1 MFSGYFSQ
9 FVSDMLPQQNVLFLE
24 RIMESPTK
32 NRTVV
37 ETMKKRI
44 NVAEKCNQK
53 YAIVTYD
60 LTIALKAQQIQATE
74 SPTFDRLFIM
84 FGDFHLELAFYG
96 AQEAYL
102 DERGVENVLVESE
115 VLAEGSLSGLIEGKS
130 YNCCVRIHDL
140 LATAME
146 EILYGHFVDTCDPSD
161 VEALREI
168 LKDLPDNVDA
178 LMETLN
184 ENSILKKHSVLYN
197 ECLSKLLDGDLGPTA
212 KFWATY
218 SYLVNRVH
226 RGLLWA
232 V

>member
-130 YNCCVRIHDL
+130 YKFFIAVQVL
-140 LATAME
+140 LMFP
-146 EILYGHFVDTCDPSD
+146 LY
-161 VEALREI
+161 EA
-168 LKDLPDNVDA
+168 K
-178 LMETLN
+178 
-184 ENSILKKHSVLYN
+184 
-197 ECLSKLLDGDLGPTA
+197 
-212 KFWATY
+212 
-218 SYLVNRVH
+218 
-226 RGLLWA
+226 
-232 V
+232 